1 MINFSKSDTSL
12 LLLSKLSLA
21 VFKTVTAVEIEVKI
35 QLRSIRVAHQ
45 TLESHNLITDNSIH
59 KEFIA
64 IFNLQVLSFNQ
75 EAK

>member
-1 MINFSKSDTSL
+1 MFI
-12 LLLSKLSLA
+12 LA
-21 VFKTVTAVEIEVKI
+21 YDHVVEIEVKI

-64 IFNLQVLSFNQ
+64 LFTYKF
-75 EAK
+75 